1 MITCVQ
7 LYSVELIFNAFIK
20 TFLAEFHVKIYGLLY
35 EDIESNKDTHDYRVF
50 LIRWNAK
57 KTMLK
62 NKLYRNYIAIFMY
75 YLCSRSAICF
85 CKSCTFCTSAVDT
98 VFNSLL
104 MHKKYKTTFNVYL
117 AISEHVHIM

>member
-50 LIRWNAK
+50 LIHGMQKNNVK
-57 KTMLK
+57 K
-62 NKLYRNYIAIFMY
+62 
-75 YLCSRSAICF
+75 
-85 CKSCTFCTSAVDT
+85 
-98 VFNSLL
+98 
-104 MHKKYKTTFNVYL
+104 
-117 AISEHVHIM
+117 

>member
-50 LIRWNAK
+50 LIHGMQK

-62 NKLYRNYIAIFMY
+62 NKLHRNYIAIFMY

-117 AISEHVHIM
+117 TISEHVHIM

>member
-20 TFLAEFHVKIYGLLY
+20 MFLAELHVKIYGLSY
-35 EDIESNKDTHDYRVF
+35 EDIESNKDAHDYRVY
-50 LIRWNAK
+50 LIHGMQK

-104 MHKKYKTTFNVYL
+104 MHKKYKPTFNVYL
-117 AISEHVHIM
+117 TISEHVHIM

>member
-20 TFLAEFHVKIYGLLY
+20 MFLAEFHAKIYGLSY

-50 LIRWNAK
+50 LIHGMQK

-62 NKLYRNYIAIFMY
+62 NKLHRNYIAIFMY
-75 YLCSRSAICF
+75 YLCNCTQVIIDQSYI
-85 CKSCTFCTSAVDT
+85 KS
-98 VFNSLL
+98 
-104 MHKKYKTTFNVYL
+104 
-117 AISEHVHIM
+117 